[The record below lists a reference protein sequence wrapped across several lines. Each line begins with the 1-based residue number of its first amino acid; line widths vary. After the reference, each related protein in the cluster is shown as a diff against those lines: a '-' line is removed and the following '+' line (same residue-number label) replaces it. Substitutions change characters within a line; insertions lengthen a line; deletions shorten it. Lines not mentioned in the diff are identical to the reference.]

1 MDIIDVI
8 ETHLEKE
15 GFDGLFNS
23 NGECACKRGDLAPCG
38 QMDGSC
44 EPGYVLEGECAD
56 HDYHIGP
63 TKGAKVECGLE

>member
-1 MDIIDVI
+1 MAYSTLM
-8 ETHLEKE
+8 ESAPAR
-15 GFDGLFNS
+15 G
-23 NGECACKRGDLAPCG
+23 GDLAPCG

-63 TKGAKVECGLE
+63 TKGAKVECGG